1 MKKISTKIILL
12 SLLNSVLVAIINVGA
27 SLIMSSS
34 GSETADPTSNVEAAQ
49 QMQTGFMIPTPVLW
63 GLFISLIIGV
73 ILSYILGKAIEKPIV
88 KVTEFAQ
95 KTADLNLVDTDDE
108 LERLIKIKDQTGH
121 MARALYE
128 TRKTLKNLTSDLQI
142 VSSTVTNHSNSL
154 SKNTAENVSSITQMV
169 KTIDQLATGNSEQ
182 AETMSGISKTLSG
195 VVSLIDG
202 IATKTSENVEQ
213 AAHSLE
219 SITEGQSSV
228 DIQTKK
234 MEETLHVSNG
244 VNHSINE
251 LKGMI
256 NQVTG
261 FVGIITSIAEQTNLL
276 ALNASIEAARAGE
289 AGKGFSVVADEIRK
303 LAEETS
309 NSASEITSIIEK
321 TSEKTD
327 LAVSNIEQSN
337 KLVAERKEALNIT
350 KKAFDKI
357 RRMHEGIVD
366 GFTQTAAAMKTVN
379 KNSQTVSNQIQDLT
393 SHVEEVAA
401 STEEISAAGQE
412 QLASTEIIAS
422 AAKELD
428 ILAVQLNKQI
438 KKFQIS

>member
-49 QMQTGFMIPTPVLW
+49 EMQTGFMIPTPVLW

-337 KLVAERKEALNIT
+337 KLVAEQKEALNIT

>member
-108 LERLIKIKDQTGH
+108 LERLIEIKDQTGH

-142 VSSTVTNHSNSL
+142 VSSTVTNHSNNL

-182 AETMSGISKTLSG
+182 AETMSEISKTLSG

-337 KLVAERKEALNIT
+337 KLVAEQKETLNIT

-393 SHVEEVAA
+393 SHVEEIAA
-401 STEEISAAGQE
+401 STEEIAAAGQE

-438 KKFQIS
+438 KKFQIY

>member
-154 SKNTAENVSSITQMV
+154 SKNTDENVSSITQMV

-337 KLVAERKEALNIT
+337 KLVAEQKEALNIT

>member
-337 KLVAERKEALNIT
+337 KLVAEQKEALNIT

>member
-154 SKNTAENVSSITQMV
+154 SKNTDENVSSITQMV

-337 KLVAERKEALNIT
+337 KLVAEQKEALNIT

-366 GFTQTAAAMKTVN
+366 GFTQTASAMKTVN

>member
-154 SKNTAENVSSITQMV
+154 SKNTDENVSSITQMV

-337 KLVAERKEALNIT
+337 KLVAEQKETLNIT
-350 KKAFDKI
+350 KEAFDKI

-393 SHVEEVAA
+393 SHVEEIAA
-401 STEEISAAGQE
+401 STEEIAAAGQE

>member
-154 SKNTAENVSSITQMV
+154 SKNTDENVSSITQMV

-337 KLVAERKEALNIT
+337 KLVAEQKEALNIT

-366 GFTQTAAAMKTVN
+366 GFTQTAAAMKTLN

-393 SHVEEVAA
+393 SLVEEVAA

>member
-108 LERLIKIKDQTGH
+108 LERLIEIKDQTGH

-142 VSSTVTNHSNSL
+142 VSSTVTNHSNNL

-182 AETMSGISKTLSG
+182 AETMSEISKTLSG

-337 KLVAERKEALNIT
+337 KLVAEQKETLNIT
-350 KKAFDKI
+350 KEAFDKI

-393 SHVEEVAA
+393 SHVEEIAA
-401 STEEISAAGQE
+401 STEEIAAVGQE

>member
-154 SKNTAENVSSITQMV
+154 SKNTDENVSSITQMV

-337 KLVAERKEALNIT
+337 KLVAEQKEALNIT

-366 GFTQTAAAMKTVN
+366 GFTQTAAAMKTLN

>member
-169 KTIDQLATGNSEQ
+169 KTIDQLVTCNSEQ

-337 KLVAERKEALNIT
+337 KLVAEQKEALNIT

>member
-108 LERLIKIKDQTGH
+108 LERLIEIKDQTGH

-142 VSSTVTNHSNSL
+142 VSSTVTNHSNNL

-182 AETMSGISKTLSG
+182 AETMSEISKTLSG

-337 KLVAERKEALNIT
+337 KLVAEQKETLNIT
-350 KKAFDKI
+350 KEAFDKI

-393 SHVEEVAA
+393 SHVEEIAA
-401 STEEISAAGQE
+401 STEEIAAAGQE

>member
-154 SKNTAENVSSITQMV
+154 SKNTDENVSSITQMV

-337 KLVAERKEALNIT
+337 KLVAEQKEALNIT

-422 AAKELD
+422 AVKELD

>member
-154 SKNTAENVSSITQMV
+154 SKNTDENVSSITQMV

-337 KLVAERKEALNIT
+337 KLVAEQKEALNIT

-379 KNSQTVSNQIQDLT
+379 KNSQTVSNQIQDST

-422 AAKELD
+422 AVKELD

>member
-337 KLVAERKEALNIT
+337 KLVAEQKEALILQ
-350 KKAFDKI
+350 KRLLIKL
-357 RRMHEGIVD
+357 EEC
-366 GFTQTAAAMKTVN
+366 MKVL
-379 KNSQTVSNQIQDLT
+379 SMDL
-393 SHVEEVAA
+393 H
-401 STEEISAAGQE
+401 
-412 QLASTEIIAS
+412 
-422 AAKELD
+422 
-428 ILAVQLNKQI
+428 KQPPL
-438 KKFQIS
+438 

>member
-142 VSSTVTNHSNSL
+142 VSSTVTNHSNNL
-154 SKNTAENVSSITQMV
+154 TKNTDENVSSITQMV

-289 AGKGFSVVADEIRK
+289 AGEGFSVVADEIRK

-337 KLVAERKEALNIT
+337 KLVAEQKEALNIT